1 MENKENLKEGK
12 ITVEGVEYSTL
23 LTKKYQARKPYQE
36 PDNTKIV
43 AFISGTIREVFF
55 KAGAKVEEGDVIL
68 SLEAMKMIN
77 QIKVSQTGVIEKILV
92 KEGELVVKNQLLVK
106 LS

>member
-1 MENKENLKEGK
+1 MENNKNLIEGK

-36 PDNTKIV
+36 PDKTTV
-43 AFISGTIREVFF
+43 VSFISGTIREVFF
-55 KAGAKVEEGDVIL
+55 KAGDKVQEGDVLL

-77 QIKVSQTGVIEKILV
+77 LIKASQTGVIEEILI
-92 KEGELVVKNQLLVK
+92 KEGELVVKNQHLVK
-106 LS
+106 LG